1 MADDLTTELLRK
13 GLERIADGM
22 EGYVEELNAVDGTLG
37 DGDLGVTTAR
47 GLRSVKAELANLPED
62 VGMALMSCAQAFVKI
77 SGSTFGTLVA
87 IGVMSAAKATR
98 GRQEVPWQDTPA
110 LLAGAIAAMSQ
121 RGKANLGDKTMLD
134 SLEAVRA
141 ACEDVKEPSG
151 LLPAASAALSG
162 ALEEFRD
169 KPCLQGRARIFG
181 DKSVGQHDP
190 GMLAIK
196 RIIDAL
202 NASP

>member
-1 MADDLTTELLRK
+1 MADGLTTALLRES
-13 GLERIADGM
+13 LRRLADNM
-22 EGYVEELNAVDGTLG
+22 ESYVEELNAVDGALG

-47 GLRSVKAELANLPED
+47 GLRSVKEALTSLPED
-62 VGMALMSCAQAFVKI
+62 VGMALMNSAQAFVKI

-87 IGVMSAAKATR
+87 IGMMSAAKATR
-98 GRQEVPWQDTPA
+98 GRQEVPWQEAPA

-134 SLEAVRA
+134 SLEAVRLA
-141 ACEDVKEPSG
+141 WQEVNEPSA
-151 LLPAASAALSG
+151 LLPAASAALVG

-169 KPCLQGRARIFG
+169 RPCLQGRARIFG
-181 DKSVGQHDP
+181 EKSIGQDDP

-196 RIIDAL
+196 RIVDAL
-202 NASP
+202 RPSP